1 MGIFGPSWRP
11 PLSLRSLLLGG
22 AAAVAWLALS
32 SSAASADAG
41 GSHSDSFFA
50 GLTSSVS
57 SVTSASGDALSAVSS
72 HSRAPDQA
80 PAPSPAPGSNGLL
93 QPVVGNLT
101 GPVDNLAGSLPV
113 ISQVVPAETVT
124 NVITPVSAAVD
135 DTAGSLAEAVIP
147 PASETIPA
155 LQPVLDPIADV
166 ISDGDVTLPEP
177 VADLVTQLVGDP
189 PVPGPNLLDLSGAEH
204 DSASAL
210 RETADAVSSAGT
222 STATTAFASGVSGM
236 LWPPSMPLGDTSG
249 VAGVSGETGPN
260 GGGNGPPGPD
270 AIPPAPGSGSSSGQ
284 SSGASSGGAACLT
297 DFSLNLPQPGSTPAS
312 KPLQHAPAPVS
323 FDPGSSPD

>member
-11 PLSLRSLLLGG
+11 PLSVRSLLLGG

-93 QPVVGNLT
+93 QPVVGSLT
-101 GPVDNLAGSLPV
+101 GSVDNLAGSLPV
-113 ISQVVPAETVT
+113 ISQVVPAEKVT